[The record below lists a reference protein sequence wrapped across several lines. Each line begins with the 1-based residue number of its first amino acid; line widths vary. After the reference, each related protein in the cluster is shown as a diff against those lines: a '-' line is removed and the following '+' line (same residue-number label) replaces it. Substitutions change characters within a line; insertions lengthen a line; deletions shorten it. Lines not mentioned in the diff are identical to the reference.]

1 MTPKNRPIL
10 FIMMLV
16 AGIYIGKSCNELGI
30 TSFSSNSRITDLLDQ
45 IEYLYVD
52 SIDRS
57 SLENAAVQ
65 AIIEELDPHSFYF
78 SEEELAEMAEPMKGG
93 FEGIGVEFLI
103 QNDSL
108 MVVTALPGGPSE
120 SAGIR
125 AGDRI
130 IKVDTLEISGPDLTN
145 NQVVKLL
152 KGKGGTVVNL
162 QLIRGNS
169 REVYEVEIIRA
180 RIPIHSIVASILL
193 DNEIGYIKIIR
204 FSATTSDEFK
214 SALVTLENKGAHS
227 FVIDLRGNGGG
238 YLLAATDMI
247 DRFLQEGLPIV
258 YTEGKSSPRYTY
270 SSKYDGEY
278 AQFPIVVLIDESS
291 ASASEIFAGAMQDN
305 DRGLIIGRR
314 SFGKGLVQEEFPV
327 EDEGALRLTTARFY
341 TPSGRAIQKPYG
353 EGIDYH
359 EDHADRLES
368 GEFYSLDSIRVTD
381 SIAYKTSL
389 GREVFGGG
397 GITPDI
403 FIPLDSTE
411 NNRALA
417 ELVWS
422 GALRDAAF
430 EWVDV
435 NRIRLD
441 KMSSSVEL
449 GSSDLWNHP
458 TLGGLARI
466 ASASK
471 EQNLETPKWNF
482 EEEERIM
489 KRFLAQVSRNM
500 FGEAAYY
507 LVLSEGDQFIDRA
520 IYELLERSRFQL
532 RDGRLYLLPANADT
546 LISESFN
553 LTPHGF

>member
-1 MTPKNRPIL
+1 MTPRNRPIL
-10 FIMMLV
+10 FVLMLL
-16 AGIYIGKSCNELGI
+16 AGVYIGKSCNELGVP
-30 TSFSSNSRITDLLDQ
+30 SFSSNSRITNLLDQ

-57 SLENAAVQ
+57 SLEEAAVQ
-65 AIIEELDPHSFYF
+65 AIIKELDPHSYYF
-78 SEEELAEMAEPMKGG
+78 SEEELAQMAEPMEGG

-103 QNDSL
+103 QNDTL

-130 IKVDTLEISGPDLTN
+130 VKVDTLEISGPDLTN
-145 NQVVKLL
+145 QKVIKLL
-152 KGKGGTVVNL
+152 KGAGGTKVDLV
-162 QLIRGNS
+162 LIRSNS
-169 REVYEVEIIRA
+169 HVEYEVEIVRA
-180 RIPIHSIVASILL
+180 RIPIHSVVAAILL
-193 DNEIGYIKIIR
+193 EDEIGYIKIIR

-214 SALVTLENKGAHS
+214 TALVALQRNGAES

-238 YLLAATDMI
+238 YLRATTDMI
-247 DRFLQEGLPIV
+247 DRFLPEGLPIV

-270 SSKYDGEY
+270 SSMYDGEY
-278 AQFPIVVLIDESS
+278 SQFPMVVLIDESS

-314 SFGKGLVQEEFPV
+314 SFGKGLVQHEYPV
-327 EDEGALRLTTARFY
+327 EDEGALRLTIARFY

-353 EGIDYH
+353 EGVDYH
-359 EDHADRLES
+359 EDHVNRLES
-368 GEFYSLDSIRVTD
+368 GELYSADSIKVTD
-381 SIAYKTSL
+381 SIAYKTIL

-435 NRIRLD
+435 NRTRLD
-441 KMSSSVEL
+441 NMSSSIEL
-449 GSSDLWNHP
+449 GSSDLWHHV
-458 TLGGLARI
+458 TDGGLAQI
-466 ASASK
+466 SAASK
-471 EQNLETPKWNF
+471 NQNLQTPRWNS

-500 FGEAAYY
+500 FGESAYY
-507 LVLSEGDQFIDRA
+507 LVLSEGDEFIDRA

>member
-1 MTPKNRPIL
+1 
-10 FIMMLV
+10 MLL
-16 AGIYIGKSCNELGI
+16 AGVYIGKSCNELGVP
-30 TSFSSNSRITDLLDQ
+30 SFSSNSRITNLLDQ

-57 SLENAAVQ
+57 SLEEAAVQ
-65 AIIEELDPHSFYF
+65 AIIKELDPHSYYF
-78 SEEELAEMAEPMKGG
+78 SEEELAQMAEPMEGG

-103 QNDSL
+103 QNDTL

-130 IKVDTLEISGPDLTN
+130 VKVDTLEISGPDLTN
-145 NQVVKLL
+145 QKVIKLL
-152 KGKGGTVVNL
+152 KGAGGTKVDLV
-162 QLIRGNS
+162 LIRSNS
-169 REVYEVEIIRA
+169 HVEYKVEIVRA
-180 RIPIHSIVASILL
+180 RIPIHSVVAAILL
-193 DNEIGYIKIIR
+193 EDEIGYIKIIR

-214 SALVTLENKGAHS
+214 TALVALQRNGAES

-238 YLLAATDMI
+238 YLRATTDMI
-247 DRFLQEGLPIV
+247 DRFLPEGLPIV

-270 SSKYDGEY
+270 SSMYDGEY
-278 AQFPIVVLIDESS
+278 SQFPMVVLIDESS

-314 SFGKGLVQEEFPV
+314 SFGKGLVQHEYPV
-327 EDEGALRLTTARFY
+327 EDEGALRLTIARFY

-353 EGIDYH
+353 EGVDYH
-359 EDHADRLES
+359 EDHVNRLES
-368 GEFYSLDSIRVTD
+368 GELYSADSIKVTD
-381 SIAYKTSL
+381 SIAYKTIL

-435 NRIRLD
+435 NRTRLD
-441 KMSSSVEL
+441 NMSSSIEL
-449 GSSDLWNHP
+449 GSSDLWHHV
-458 TLGGLARI
+458 TDGGLAQI
-466 ASASK
+466 SAASK
-471 EQNLETPKWNF
+471 NQNLQTPRWNS

-500 FGEAAYY
+500 FGESAYY
-507 LVLSEGDQFIDRA
+507 LVLSEGDEFIDRA

>member
-1 MTPKNRPIL
+1 MMHKNRPIL
-10 FIMMLV
+10 FILMLV
-16 AGIYIGKSCNELGI
+16 VGIYIGKGCNEFGGP
-30 TSFSSNSRITDLLDQ
+30 SFYSNSRVTDLLDQ

-52 SIDRS
+52 SIDRYA
-57 SLENAAVQ
+57 LEEAAVQ
-65 AIIEELDPHSFYF
+65 AIIEELDPHSYYF
-78 SEEELAEMAEPMKGG
+78 SEEELASIAEPLAGG

-125 AGDRI
+125 AGDII
-130 IKVDTLEISGPDLTN
+130 IKVDTLEISGPELTN
-145 NQVVKLL
+145 NKVIKLL

-162 QLIRGNS
+162 QLLRSNS
-169 REVYEVEIIRA
+169 QEVYEVEIIRA
-180 RIPIHSIVASILL
+180 RIPIHSVVASILIEE
-193 DNEIGYIKIIR
+193 EIGYIKIIR

-214 SALVTLENKGAHS
+214 TALVSLQMRGANA

-238 YLLAATDMI
+238 YLEAATDMI
-247 DRFLQEGLPIV
+247 DRFLPEGLPIV

-270 SSKYDGEY
+270 SSLYDGEY
-278 AQFPIVVLIDESS
+278 SHIPLVVLIDEGS

-314 SFGKGLVQEEFPV
+314 SFGKGLVQNEYHI
-327 EDEGALRLTTARFY
+327 EDEGALRLTVARFY

-353 EGIDYH
+353 EGIVYDQ
-359 EDHADRLES
+359 DRADRLES
-368 GEFYSLDSIRVTD
+368 GELYSADSIKVTD
-381 SIAYKTSL
+381 SIAYMTSL

-422 GALRDAAF
+422 GTLRDAAF
-430 EWVDV
+430 DWVDA
-435 NRIRLD
+435 NRITLD

-449 GSSDLWNHP
+449 GSSALWNDD
-458 TLGGLARI
+458 TGGGLAQI
-466 ASASK
+466 TNASK
-471 EQNLETPKWNF
+471 EQNNFTPRWNS

-489 KRFLAQVSRNM
+489 ERFLAQVSRNI
-500 FGEAAYY
+500 FGESAYY
-507 LVLSEGDQFIDRA
+507 LVLSEGDEFIDRA

>member
-1 MTPKNRPIL
+1 
-10 FIMMLV
+10 
-16 AGIYIGKSCNELGI
+16 
-30 TSFSSNSRITDLLDQ
+30 
-45 IEYLYVD
+45 
-52 SIDRS
+52 
-57 SLENAAVQ
+57 VQ
-65 AIIEELDPHSFYF
+65 AIIKELDPHSYYF
-78 SEEELAEMAEPMKGG
+78 SEEELAQMAEPMEGG

-103 QNDSL
+103 QNDTL

-130 IKVDTLEISGPDLTN
+130 VKVDTLEISGPDLTN
-145 NQVVKLL
+145 QKVIKLL
-152 KGKGGTVVNL
+152 KGAGGTKVDLV
-162 QLIRGNS
+162 LIRSNS
-169 REVYEVEIIRA
+169 HVEYKVEIVRA
-180 RIPIHSIVASILL
+180 RIPIHSVVAAILL
-193 DNEIGYIKIIR
+193 EDEIGYIKIIR

-214 SALVTLENKGAHS
+214 TALVALQRNGAES

-238 YLLAATDMI
+238 YLRATTDMI
-247 DRFLQEGLPIV
+247 DRFLPEGLPIV

-270 SSKYDGEY
+270 SSMYDGEY
-278 AQFPIVVLIDESS
+278 SQFPMVVLIDESS

-314 SFGKGLVQEEFPV
+314 SFGKGLVQHEYPV
-327 EDEGALRLTTARFY
+327 EDEGALRLTIARFY

-353 EGIDYH
+353 EGVDYH
-359 EDHADRLES
+359 EDHVNRLES
-368 GEFYSLDSIRVTD
+368 GELYSADSIKVTD
-381 SIAYKTSL
+381 SIAYKTIL

-403 FIPLDSTE
+403 FIPLDSTD

-417 ELVWS
+417 ELLS
-422 GALRDAAF
+422 TGAHRDAAF

-435 NRIRLD
+435 NRTRLEN
-441 KMSSSVEL
+441 MSSSIEL
-449 GSSDLWNHP
+449 GSSDFWHHV
-458 TLGGLARI
+458 TDGGLAQI
-466 ASASK
+466 SAASK
-471 EQNLETPKWNF
+471 NQNLQTPRWNS

-500 FGEAAYY
+500 FGESAYY
-507 LVLSEGDQFIDRA
+507 LVLSEGDEFIDRA